1 MILTLLASWRSI
13 PMAHINDQT
22 YLLKDQYRDSANLDA
37 RVRLH
42 VLFSTNKSGWNRWYF
57 DQLDLP
63 PNARILELGCGPGY
77 LWRDNLERI
86 PASWDI
92 TLSDFSAGMIDQ
104 ARTNLQA
111 AQSGLPNPRSTTES
125 FRYEIIDAQSIPFDD
140 NTFDAVI
147 ANHMLYHVP
156 DRAKALSEMRRVL
169 KSTGVAC
176 LATNGDRHLTELY
189 NLHYRFDP
197 NIAFGWGK
205 RAHEMFSIDTGSAE
219 LRPWFPSIEVRRYD
233 DALIVT
239 EVQPLVDY
247 ILSMA
252 TPEVVAQRRAELT
265 AFIEREMQPTGA
277 IHITKDSGL
286 FIAH

>member
-1 MILTLLASWRSI
+1 M
-13 PMAHINDQT
+13 PKINDQS

-42 VLFSTNKSGWNRWYF
+42 VLFSTNKQGWNRWYF

-77 LWRDNLERI
+77 LWRDNLDRI
-86 PASWDI
+86 PSGWDT

-104 ARTNLQA
+104 ARANLSSQD
-111 AQSGLPNPRSTTES
+111 
-125 FRYEIIDAQSIPFDD
+125 FRYEIIDAQSIPYDAG
-140 NTFDAVI
+140 TFDAVI

-156 DRAKALSEMRRVL
+156 DRASALSEMRRVL
-169 KSTGVAC
+169 NATGRAY
-176 LATNGDRHLTELY
+176 LATNGARHLVELDD
-189 NLHYRFDP
+189 LTRRFDP
-197 NIAFGWGK
+197 QVNLGWDQ
-205 RAHEMFSIDTGSAE
+205 RAHDMFSIDTGSAE
-219 LRPWFPSIEVRRYD
+219 LQPWFPSIEVRRYD

-252 TPEVVAQRRAELT
+252 DPVVAAQCRAELT
-265 AFIEREMQPTGA
+265 AFIEGEMQANGA

-286 FIAH
+286 FIARP